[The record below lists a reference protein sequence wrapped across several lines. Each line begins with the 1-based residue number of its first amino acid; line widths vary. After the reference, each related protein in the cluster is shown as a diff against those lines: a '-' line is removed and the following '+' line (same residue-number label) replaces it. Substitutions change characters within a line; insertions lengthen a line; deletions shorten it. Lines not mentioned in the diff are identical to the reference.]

1 MSSGNRS
8 LVMLLS
14 IPAVLTGASLA
25 LRGQQPAADTAAA
38 PVVIKREAAQLRD
51 PKSYHVPL
59 QLRPV
64 RAVELISPVDATVA
78 AIESGPGEKLEAQT
92 TVLRLMATE
101 QQLELA
107 RAKALF
113 RVAQLELA
121 GAKKSGDADQA
132 ALAEARLEA
141 AKADLDLATFRHERS
156 VIRMPFAATVYR
168 IHVVDG
174 QFVRAGDTLVG
185 VGDASRLQVEIPVDR
200 NTTKA
205 GQSLEIRI
213 EDQTV
218 QGSVKAVL
226 PPAEKFEPL
235 RELVDS
241 VASALVEIDNAGGKF
256 SAGQT
261 VYAAL
266 VPRQPVTE
274 IANSA
279 LINSEDGQRKVR
291 VVRSGVVR
299 HLPVTLR
306 GAIGEERTVVSGPFE
321 SGDEVV
327 TGSSQ
332 ELPDGAQVRATTP
345 TPAGTAAARPTPPKR
360 SSAGF

>member
-1 MSSGNRS
+1 MSSGKRF
-8 LVMLLS
+8 LLTVCG
-14 IPAVLTGASLA
+14 IPALLTVAAVA
-25 LRGQQPAADTAAA
+25 LRGQQPADNAAAA

-51 PKSYHVPL
+51 PKSYHVAL

-64 RAVELISPVDATVA
+64 RAVELTSPIDATVA
-78 AIESGPGEKLEAQT
+78 AIESGPGAKLEAQT

-107 RAKALF
+107 RAKALY

-121 GAKKSGDADQA
+121 GAKKSGDADQT

-156 VIRMPFAATVYR
+156 VIRMPFSATVYR
-168 IHVVDG
+168 VHVVDG
-174 QFVRAGDTLVG
+174 QFVRAGDTLAAI
-185 VGDASRLQVEIPVDR
+185 GDASRLQVEIPVDR

-205 GQSLEIRI
+205 GEPLEIRI

-218 QGSVKAVL
+218 QGNVKAIL
-226 PPAEKFEPL
+226 PPADRFEPL

-241 VASALVEIDNAGGKF
+241 IASALVEIDNAGGKF

-261 VYAAL
+261 VYAPL

-279 LINSEDGQRKVR
+279 LINSEDGERKVR

-306 GAIGEERTVVSGPFE
+306 GAVGDERVMVSGPFE

-327 TGSSQ
+327 TSASQ
-332 ELPDGAQVRATTP
+332 ELPDGTQVRATTP
-345 TPAGTAAARPTPPKR
+345 APAGTAAARPAPGTR
-360 SSAGF
+360 SGSGF